1 MIAIPHQKWTE
12 RPLLVVVP
20 AAKSS
25 LSRDDML
32 DFLQVR
38 PVTAVQLFK
47 PNTRHTPTVTCHL
60 TRLGHATVATS
71 VNDRPGC
78 CF

>member
-1 MIAIPHQKWTE
+1 MREAAVIAIPHQKWTE

-25 LSRDDML
+25 LSRDAML

-47 PNTRHTPTVTCHL
+47 ANTRHCNMPLHK
-60 TRLGHATVATS
+60 VAKFWAMLQW
-71 VNDRPGC
+71 PHP
-78 CF
+78 